1 MIDRLAACLVL
12 CVALLAGFGARA
24 ADAPVCQ
31 PDKVATLYP
40 SLAGKTIKVGQDGVT
55 MPYSY
60 HDPDDPDKIIGL
72 DADLARA
79 VFACVGVPV
88 TIDVGAWAGL
98 LPAVASGRIDVMWDD
113 LYYTPERASRIDYVM
128 YMLASDTAV
137 LHKGNPKNI
146 TSLDNLC
153 GVRALAGLGTV
164 EAGMLNAATAKCTAE
179 GKPPVEI
186 NTFQDRSTAW
196 PMIENDRADIVLS
209 SAAMAAVAISQR
221 SATLEAGFSFLP
233 DIKVGVGV
241 AKGRTELATAI
252 VNAMA
257 ALKAN
262 GQAAKLFVQYKIDP
276 GLMFAPEIVT
286 K

>member
-1 MIDRLAACLVL
+1 MISRLAACLVL
-12 CVALLAGFGARA
+12 LLVMAGVARA
-24 ADAPVCQ
+24 ADAPACQ
-31 PDKVATLYP
+31 PDKVGTLYP

-60 HDPDDPDKIIGL
+60 HDPDDPDKVIGL

-79 VFACVGVPV
+79 VFACVGVPM

-113 LYYTPERASRIDYVM
+113 LYYTPERATRVDYVM

-137 LHKGNPKNI
+137 IHKGNPKNI

-153 GVRALAGLGTV
+153 GLRALAGLGTV
-164 EAGMLNAATAKCTAE
+164 EAGMLTAATAKCTAQ

-221 SATLEAGFSFLP
+221 SASLQAGFSFLP
-233 DIKVGVGV
+233 DIKVGVAV

-252 VNAMA
+252 ANALT

-262 GQAAKLFVQYKIDP
+262 GTAAKLFVQYKLDP
-276 GLMFAPEIVT
+276 GLMDTPQIVT

>member
-1 MIDRLAACLVL
+1 MMGRLAAGLLV
-12 CVALLAGFGARA
+12 CVALLAGSGARA
-24 ADAPVCQ
+24 ADAPACQ
-31 PDKVATLYP
+31 PDKVAALYP

-55 MPYSY
+55 MPFSY
-60 HDPDDPDKIIGL
+60 HDPDDPDKVIGL

-79 VFACVGVPV
+79 VFACVGVPA

-113 LYYTPERASRIDYVM
+113 LYYTPERATRVDYVM
-128 YMLASDTAV
+128 YMAASDTAV

-164 EAGMLNAATAKCTAE
+164 EAAMLNTATVKCSAE
-179 GKPPVEI
+179 GKPAVEI

-221 SATLEAGFSFLP
+221 SAGLQAGFSFLP
-233 DIKVGVGV
+233 DIKVGIAV

-252 VNAMA
+252 ANALA

-262 GQAAKLFVQYKIDP
+262 GQAAKLFVQYKVDP
-276 GLMFAPEIVT
+276 ALIMVPEIVT